1 MWFARVDQYLLSE
14 GIATNVGFVIVAC
27 VEEDLPVG
35 AVDVVVVTGFVVI
48 DAVAVVVR
56 SYQLLGI
63 DSDTE
68 HSVTQER
75 SPLCS
80 EEEEEEHAPTVEES
94 YAVEILGNVNMKSGH
109 TLDCGLVVAG
119 ATVVA
124 ADAALVVMAL
134 PVALVGANEALGS
147 LVSGPLIS
155 SILVE

>member
-1 MWFARVDQYLLSE
+1 MR
-14 GIATNVGFVIVAC
+14 FVIVAC

-80 EEEEEEHAPTVEES
+80 EWEEHAPTVEES

-109 TLDCGLVVAG
+109 TLHCELVVAG
-119 ATVVA
+119 ATAVA